1 MYYKHKTLRDVN
13 NLKFSVW
20 DREAEYG
27 HALFVGNL
35 VEISHFLENHNI
47 KNLEVSALDLLSMQS
62 YEPVA
67 AEQWLDWYYSSALS
81 ALKENYFN
89 IAVSESQIQQSI
101 KTFSNTDFFDVVTV
115 GLN

>member
-1 MYYKHKTLRDVN
+1 MYFKHRTLRDVN

-20 DREAEYG
+20 DKEAQYG

-35 VEISHFLENHNI
+35 IEISHFLENNNTE
-47 KNLEVSALDLLSMQS
+47 NLEVSALDLISMQS
-62 YEPVA
+62 YDPVT

-81 ALKENYFN
+81 ALEENHFN
-89 IAVSESQIQQSI
+89 IAFSESHIQQAI
-101 KTFSNTDFFDVVTV
+101 KIFANTEYFDVITV